1 MSPLRRRFAC
11 SRPIAASLCEARGVA
26 LLPIPLASP
35 TGRRLQALRRTR
47 HACSLQRGMPPYPK
61 LPPRLDLIY
70 FRHPVFFVTIC
81 THRRRRLLANAPLH
95 ETFVAFAERAY
106 ATHNIAVGRYVI
118 MPDHLHLFVC
128 GDQEFA
134 LGRWIGMLKQFLA
147 KTVDRAGA
155 SNACEPVW
163 QRGFFDHLFAL
174 R

>member
-1 MSPLRRRFAC
+1 
-11 SRPIAASLCEARGVA
+11 
-26 LLPIPLASP
+26 
-35 TGRRLQALRRTR
+35 
-47 HACSLQRGMPPYPK
+47 MPPYPK

-106 ATHNIAVGRYVI
+106 AAHNIAVGRYVI

-128 GDQEFA
+128 GDQKFA

-147 KTVDRAGA
+147 KTLDRAGA

-163 QRGFFDHLFAL
+163 QRGFFDHLL
-174 R
+174 RSDESYAQKWQYVWDNPVRAGLVDEAEDWQYAGEIILIDRA